1 MAKMRAL
8 RKSEVDAHRRM
19 HGATNKGTQ
28 PARLISNG
36 EVVMSKPT
44 EDANNDL
51 TTDIAEAV
59 GKTIGNIVN
68 RIEALDAERA
78 QLIQKLEDAR
88 TSITA
93 QFDKWLPATLDK
105 VGDKAKEAARKLK
118 REPCGICKFQTEP
131 PHDARLK
138 AHRDQGE
145 SKLPLTEEELTAAS
159 LRRVNGG
166 PADS

>member
-1 MAKMRAL
+1 MAKTRAL

-36 EVVMSKPT
+36 AVVMSKPT
-44 EDANNDL
+44 EDAQNDL

-59 GKTIGNIVN
+59 GKTIGQIVN
-68 RIEALDAERA
+68 RIEALDAEKA
-78 QLIQKLEDAR
+78 QLIKKLEDAR
-88 TSITA
+88 ASITA
-93 QFDKWLPATLDK
+93 QFDQWLPATLDK
-105 VGDKAKEAARKLK
+105 VGDKAKEAARKMK
-118 REPCGICKFQTEP
+118 REPCSICTFQTVP

-145 SKLPLTEEELTAAS
+145 SKLPLTEEQLDTAG
-159 LRRVNGG
+159 LRRV
-166 PADS
+166 D

>member
-1 MAKMRAL
+1 MAKTRAL
-8 RKSEVDAHRRM
+8 RKSEVEFHRRM

-36 EVVMSKPT
+36 AVVMSKPA
-44 EDANNDL
+44 EDANKDL
-51 TTDIAEAV
+51 TTDLAEAV

-78 QLIQKLEDAR
+78 GLIQKLEDAR
-88 TSITA
+88 ASITA

-118 REPCGICKFQTEP
+118 REPCGICKFETDP

-145 SKLPLTEEELTAAS
+145 SKQPLTFDQLAAS
-159 LRRVNGG
+159 GLRRL
-166 PADS
+166 D

>member
-1 MAKMRAL
+1 MAKTRAM

-36 EVVMSKPT
+36 AVVMSKPT
-44 EDANNDL
+44 EDANDDL
-51 TTDIAEAV
+51 SADIAEAV

-68 RIEALDAERA
+68 RIEALDAEKA
-78 QLIQKLEDAR
+78 QLIKQLEDAR
-88 TSITA
+88 ASITA
-93 QFDKWLPATLDK
+93 QFDKWLPATLDR

-118 REPCGICKFQTEP
+118 REPCSICRFRTDP

-145 SKLPLTEEELTAAS
+145 SKLPLTEEQLAASS
-159 LRRVNGG
+159 LRRVN
-166 PADS
+166 